1 MKIVRMGKE
10 YDYDYKFLYVK
21 GSTHKKIKGLA
32 QSHNLS
38 IGAMID
44 KMLEDGT
51 YNR

>member
-1 MKIVRMGKE
+1 MKIVRDGRE

-32 QSHNLS
+32 QRNNLS

-44 KMLEDGT
+44 KMLEDGA